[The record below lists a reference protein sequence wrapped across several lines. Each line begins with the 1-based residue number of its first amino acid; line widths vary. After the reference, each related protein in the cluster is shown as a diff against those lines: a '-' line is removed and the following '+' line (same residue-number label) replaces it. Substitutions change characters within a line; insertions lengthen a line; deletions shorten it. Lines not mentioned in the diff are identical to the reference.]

1 MSSEF
6 KKAMSSESD
15 KAMGSKLN
23 KPLRK
28 QWKEFAGR
36 TSGRDGY
43 RFGDLS
49 RGLFRRISKRGHSKE
64 VSLESSDPS
73 LREQLGG
80 RGGFWRTKA
89 RKMRLVCVKDLEP
102 VSSTGMP
109 LREWSQLDVLG
120 GLRAGRVVENIPN
133 EARIGEGAYGIVWRA
148 GHRLTKEQYAVK
160 NIKLPNAGGDRA
172 LARREQEISE
182 LVMRTPHPCIVALFE
197 VHRFMDNHLCSLVM
211 ELCPGGDLLTRIH
224 GIRRE
229 AKRRGKAYAC
239 EPLAHACLGQIYLG
253 LEHLHR
259 MDLLLRD
266 LKPENVVFAAD
277 GSARL
282 TDFGFGRVGTE
293 SSGQWS
299 FAVPSGSPGYCA
311 PEIYKKDRYD
321 YRADLYS
328 FAVLTWT
335 LLTGGVTNKDIP
347 CPPMKAGSTPQ
358 DFDAHADDWQLL
370 AHCIAF
376 PAKHHALPLSPVP
389 KAFVQN
395 MIVQDPC
402 TRLSHDGVR
411 SHSFMSTLLLPAADA
426 PADEL
431 KRWRDSAVMGCVGS
445 CWV

>member
-211 ELCPGGDLLTRIH
+211 EFCPGGDLLKRISAV
-224 GIRRE
+224 RRE
-229 AKRRGKAYAC
+229 AKRRNQAYAC
-239 EPLAHACLGQIYLG
+239 EPLAHAWLGQIYLG
-253 LEHLHR
+253 LEHLHK

-277 GSARL
+277 GSVRL
-282 TDFGFGRVGTE
+282 TDFGLGRIGTE
-293 SSGQWS
+293 SSGEWS
-299 FAVPSGSPGYCA
+299 FGIPAGSPGYCA
-311 PEIYKKDRYD
+311 PEIYKMQSYD

-328 FAVLTWT
+328 FGVLTWV
-335 LLTGGVTNKDIP
+335 LLTGGVSNRSIP
-347 CPPMKAGSTPQ
+347 CPPMSWSQ
-358 DFDAHADDWQLL
+358 DSAAHSNDGQLL
-370 AHCIAF
+370 ALCVSK
-376 PAKHHALPLSPVP
+376 PEQHHALPLAPVP
-389 KAFVQN
+389 KAFVNN
-395 MIVQDPC
+395 MICLEPYA
-402 TRLSHDGVR
+402 RLSHDGVR
-411 SHSFMSTLLLPAADA
+411 SHIFMSTLCLPGADA
-426 PADEL
+426 STDEL
-431 KRWRDSAVMGCVGS
+431 LRWREWALTGAVGS
-445 CWV
+445 LW